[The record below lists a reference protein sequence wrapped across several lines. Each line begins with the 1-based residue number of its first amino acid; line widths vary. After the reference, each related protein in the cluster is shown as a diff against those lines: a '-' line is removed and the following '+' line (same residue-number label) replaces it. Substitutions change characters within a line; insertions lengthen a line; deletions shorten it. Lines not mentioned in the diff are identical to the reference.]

1 MAELERPR
9 SALGRLGLGGAA
21 PVDRR
26 TAIRGAALV
35 VFLLLVLFAVP
46 VLTNAYWELVLMS
59 AGIYSIV
66 ALGLALLIGRVGL
79 ISLGQIALFAV
90 GGWIAL
96 RLGFATHMAFP
107 FLLLATGLIT
117 MVVGTLIGLPA
128 LRLSGLY
135 LALITL
141 MGAAALT
148 LVLQATQFPNG
159 GGGFLGYSVNTT
171 ANAAIARPAFA
182 SSDPA
187 YYRLVVV
194 VAGLMFLLGV
204 LHVRSRAGRA
214 WAAIR
219 QSEAAAAAAG
229 VNITLY
235 KIWALALA
243 SFMTGIAGCLL
254 AASGAGLSALE
265 FPTQNSILLAAVVLM
280 GGVYSFWGP
289 VVAGLL
295 FEFLPALL
303 RNWGLPSDVLTILF
317 GLGVLQ
323 VQLTAPAG
331 IVAQFPKDMANLGR
345 LIAKLV
351 RRPPAAPAEAAE

>member
-1 MAELERPR
+1 MAELDQPR
-9 SALGRLGLGGAA
+9 GALARLGLG
-21 PVDRR
+21 PTPRIDRR
-26 TAIRGAALV
+26 TATRWAALAAF
-35 VFLLLVLFAVP
+35 FLAVLFAVP
-46 VLTNAYWELVLMS
+46 ALTNSYWELVLLS

-66 ALGLALLIGRVGL
+66 ALGLALLIGRVGM

-107 FLLLATGLIT
+107 LLLLVTGLIT
-117 MVVGTLIGLPA
+117 MVVGTLVGLPA

-141 MGAAALT
+141 MAAAAIT

-159 GGGFLGYSVNTT
+159 GSGFLGYSVNST
-171 ANAAIARPAFA
+171 ANARIPRPGFA
-182 SSDPA
+182 AGDAA
-187 YYRLVVV
+187 YYRMVIV

-204 LHVRSRAGRA
+204 LHVHSRAGRA

-219 QSEAAAAAAG
+219 QSPAAAAAAG

-235 KIWALALA
+235 RVWALALA
-243 SFMTGIAGCLL
+243 SFMTGVAGCLL
-254 AASGAGLSALE
+254 AASGSGLTAYE
-265 FPTQNSILLAAVVLM
+265 FPTQNSIILAAVVLM

-303 RNWGLPSDVLTILF
+303 RTWGLPADLLTILF
-317 GLGVLQ
+317 GIGVLQ

-331 IVAQFPKDMANLGR
+331 IVVQFPKDMANLGR
-345 LIAKLV
+345 LLAKLV
-351 RRPPAAPAEAAE
+351 RRPPPAAEAVE